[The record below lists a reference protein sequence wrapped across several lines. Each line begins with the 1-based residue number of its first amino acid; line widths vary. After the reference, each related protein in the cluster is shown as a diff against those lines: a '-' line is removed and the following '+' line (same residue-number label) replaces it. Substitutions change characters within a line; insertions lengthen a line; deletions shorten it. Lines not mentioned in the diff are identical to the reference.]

1 MVTKDDVSNIAKL
14 CDVGID
20 EDEIAQLADQFS
32 KILAFWSTLDELTES
47 NEAGRISKISNV
59 FREDTVIPSL
69 SQEQALA
76 NADDATEGYFKAPRV
91 M

>member
-20 EDEIAQLADQFS
+20 EHEIAQFTDQFS
-32 KILAFWSTLDELTES
+32 EILAFWSTLDELPETNDS
-47 NEAGRISKISNV
+47 SKIFNISNV
-59 FREDTVIPSL
+59 FREDIVIPSL
-69 SQEQALA
+69 SQEQALS
-76 NADDATEGYFKAPRV
+76 NTDDATEGYFKAPRV

>member
-14 CDVGID
+14 CNVGID
-20 EDEIAQLADQFS
+20 EDEIAQLTDQFS
-32 KILAFWSTLDELTES
+32 EILAFWSTLDELSES
-47 NEAGRISKISNV
+47 NEIGRIFNMSNV
-59 FREDTVIPSL
+59 FREDIVTPSL
-69 SQEQALA
+69 SQEQVLA

>member
-1 MVTKDDVSNIAKL
+1 MVTKDDVLHIAEL

-20 EDEIAQLADQFS
+20 EREIAQLAEQFS
-32 KILAFWSTLDELTES
+32 EILAFWSTLDELSES
-47 NEAGRISKISNV
+47 NEIGRISNISNV
-59 FREDTVIPSL
+59 FREDIVTPSL

>member
-1 MVTKDDVSNIAKL
+1 MITKDDVLHIAEL

-20 EDEIAQLADQFS
+20 EREIAQLTEQFS
-32 KILAFWSTLDELTES
+32 KILAFWSTLDELSES
-47 NEAGRISKISNV
+47 NEIGRIFNMSNV
-59 FREDTVIPSL
+59 FREDIVTPSL